1 MSAVAEPID
10 DVAVDLDGYGRS
22 GEPGE
27 RAEIGT
33 PYVRPARLAI
43 FFGVFG
49 ALALWRGLPIM
60 FVVLAVL
67 VMIFLYE
74 LGHYVMARRA
84 GMKVTEFMI
93 GFGPR
98 IFSFRRG
105 DVEYGIKAIPAG
117 AYVKIIGMANIE
129 EVPAE
134 DESQTYRQKGY
145 WARMGV
151 AVAGSTMHF
160 ILALLLIGASFVF
173 VGKMSDTQWAVDTI
187 APDSA
192 AALAGIRDGDKVVA
206 VDGVKVATHDAMAV
220 QAKKHVGET
229 IPVVVERD
237 GKEVELT
244 ASITPRFSVFGTI
257 GEEFQIYGNAD
268 GGFSLSLAQVNGLD
282 GLRDGDVLTSVDGT
296 EVTSLDQL
304 RSLLSAP
311 AVATTGNMVLGV
323 VHEGASRPVDVKVDL
338 GTAVGLDKTNGFFGV
353 GQERIPD
360 KMGVLEAVPE
370 TFKWFG
376 ETTKLSVVG
385 MAKFFNPSS
394 LVDFAKRTFTTV
406 PGETADTGLPQRNS
420 DAATQNVERNSNR
433 IVSIVGAV
441 VLGEEL
447 TDGGWAN
454 LLAFFAFLN
463 MAIGLLNLIPLPPF
477 DGGHVAVGTYEKIR
491 ELLRRDGRR
500 YFADYNKVMPVAM
513 AVVSFMVIVGL
524 MAMYLDLADPI
535 RL

>member
-67 VMIFLYE
+67 VMIFLHE

-296 EVTSLDQL
+296 EVTSD
-304 RSLLSAP
+304 R
-311 AVATTGNMVLGV
+311 
-323 VHEGASRPVDVKVDL
+323 K
-338 GTAVGLDKTNGFFGV
+338 
-353 GQERIPD
+353 
-360 KMGVLEAVPE
+360 
-370 TFKWFG
+370 
-376 ETTKLSVVG
+376 SVV
-385 MAKFFNPSS
+385 
-394 LVDFAKRTFTTV
+394 
-406 PGETADTGLPQRNS
+406 
-420 DAATQNVERNSNR
+420 
-433 IVSIVGAV
+433 
-441 VLGEEL
+441 
-447 TDGGWAN
+447 
-454 LLAFFAFLN
+454 
-463 MAIGLLNLIPLPPF
+463 
-477 DGGHVAVGTYEKIR
+477 
-491 ELLRRDGRR
+491 
-500 YFADYNKVMPVAM
+500 
-513 AVVSFMVIVGL
+513 
-524 MAMYLDLADPI
+524 
-535 RL
+535 

>member
-67 VMIFLYE
+67 VMIFLHE

-282 GLRDGDVLTSVDGT
+282 GLRDGDVLTSVDGN

-376 ETTKLSVVG
+376 ETTKLSVVN
-385 MAKFFNPSS
+385 A
-394 LVDFAKRTFTTV
+394 
-406 PGETADTGLPQRNS
+406 
-420 DAATQNVERNSNR
+420 
-433 IVSIVGAV
+433 
-441 VLGEEL
+441 
-447 TDGGWAN
+447 
-454 LLAFFAFLN
+454 
-463 MAIGLLNLIPLPPF
+463 
-477 DGGHVAVGTYEKIR
+477 
-491 ELLRRDGRR
+491 RRSPWR
-500 YFADYNKVMPVAM
+500 ASK
-513 AVVSFMVIVGL
+513 
-524 MAMYLDLADPI
+524 
-535 RL
+535 